1 MGSNNLTNRYI
12 YDMRTAISLGLTAI
26 ADSIRKDWL
35 VNADHDV
42 VMFASTVLVFMI
54 LMDIAEFIK
63 KMHSKS

>member
-1 MGSNNLTNRYI
+1 
-12 YDMRTAISLGLTAI
+12 MRTAISLGLTAI